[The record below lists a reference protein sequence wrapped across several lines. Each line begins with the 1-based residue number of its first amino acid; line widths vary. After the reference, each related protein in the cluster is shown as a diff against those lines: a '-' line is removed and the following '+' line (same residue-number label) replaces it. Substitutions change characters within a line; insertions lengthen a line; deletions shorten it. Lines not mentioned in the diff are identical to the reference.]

1 MTNRG
6 GNHLQARQPRNRG
19 PRVGRGR
26 GRGYQGYQGQP
37 GYQNY
42 QYGQHSGNR
51 TNSHFR
57 GRGTHRGR
65 FNHANMW
72 ANHHSGGHSTEQE
85 SNETQVLSTPAV
97 PMPTAAPVSFVT
109 PIIDPNLTSG
119 GSLFA
124 RYMSKETF
132 TKALHDRQRIRR
144 TAGSSVKC
152 ALASCTNQLSTGP
165 GVKFCSACGSNQDT
179 LEMSQYK
186 EEIQK
191 LQQQ

>member
-19 PRVGRGR
+19 PRIGKGR
-26 GRGYQGYQGQP
+26 GRGYQSNQGQP

-65 FNHANMW
+65 FNHATMW
-72 ANHHSGGHSTEQE
+72 ANHHSGGYSTEQE
-85 SNETQVLSTPAV
+85 YNQSSVQATPTV
-97 PMPTAAPVSFVT
+97 SMTSGAPVSIT
-109 PIIDPNLTSG
+109 NPIIGPNSTSG
-119 GSLFA
+119 GSLLA
-124 RYMSKETF
+124 RYMSKDTF
-132 TKALHDRQRIRR
+132 TKALNDRQRIRR

-152 ALASCTNQLSTGP
+152 ALATCTNKLITGP
-165 GVKFCSACGSNQDT
+165 GAKFCSECGSNQEV
-179 LEMSQYK
+179 LEMQQYK

-191 LQQQ
+191 INQQ